1 MRLASFISL
10 VCLSAASFTTFGAAR
25 AHAEEFAIVNPFSL
39 AASVVVG
46 VWSGAGWVFMTAGEA
61 IQQVSVSQPT
71 HTKYYQIRCQAYPWY
86 FADFGIDRVGCERT
100 AWGFYNNPALAR
112 NWGLPGAADCACYEL

>member
-46 VWSGAGWVFMTAGEA
+46 VWSGAGWVFM
-61 IQQVSVSQPT
+61 
-71 HTKYYQIRCQAYPWY
+71 IRCQAYPWY